1 MWLIPKT
8 WKWGMSFGCRRASH
22 VCSSWRCTL
31 RAAISISTC
40 PLNCSDCALPT
51 LHHTPW
57 RTEAALRLT
66 SWATPFLSKHVLADK
81 ENHSLT
87 QAVRWFHGLQWNSA
101 LLKCLPKS
109 PGLGFHFMWHT
120 QTCPWLLQTPQ
131 ASVSHPPTWTSQ
143 TRNLCLKL
151 STMLKHQLTIRWEL
165 SFWWFHRWLGKAI
178 L

>member
-1 MWLIPKT
+1 MEVRDILWLQ
-8 WKWGMSFGCRRASH
+8 
-22 VCSSWRCTL
+22 
-31 RAAISISTC
+31 TC
-40 PLNCSDCALPT
+40 QPCVFLLM
-51 LHHTPW
+51 LHTYSCNLHFHLSP
-57 RTEAALRLT
+57 ELLRLCPPYPTPHTLEDRGSSEALKLSYPISEQTRAGWQREPFIDT
-66 SWATPFLSKHVLADK
+66 SSEVIPRATMEFCSTEV
-81 ENHSLT
+81 
-87 QAVRWFHGLQWNSA
+87 
-101 LLKCLPKS
+101 PKS

-151 STMLKHQLTIRWEL
+151 STMLKHQLTVRWEL